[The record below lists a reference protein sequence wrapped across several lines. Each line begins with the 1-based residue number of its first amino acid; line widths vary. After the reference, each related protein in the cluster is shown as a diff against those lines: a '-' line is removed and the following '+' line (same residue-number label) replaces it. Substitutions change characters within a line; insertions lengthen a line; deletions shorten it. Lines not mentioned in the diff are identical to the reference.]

1 MIKNKIRNMYSHK
14 KKLKLTLLVSFTL
27 SILFFLLILI
37 TPLPI
42 SKLKN
47 FHSTAI
53 LSEDN
58 SIIGAFLSKREQ
70 WCFPLDEDFI
80 IPNKLK
86 TSVLMFEDKYFYSH
100 IGFNPVSI
108 VKALYLNF
116 TSGRVV
122 MGGSTITMQ
131 LARIIDPKKRTYFNK
146 LFELFQAFK
155 LELFY
160 SKEEIL
166 KMYLSYAPYG
176 GNIVGIK
183 AAALKYLKKDTENLT
198 WAEAAM
204 FAVLPNAPGKIHP
217 GNKNHKELID
227 KRNRLLKR
235 LFTNRVISKDIYD
248 LSIVE
253 PIPVKVHILD
263 NIAPHLSRKLFF
275 EVKSFDTKDEKK
287 GKFSND
293 KINFLTSED
302 CNKSSNLIKT
312 TIDVQIQK
320 DATELLSE
328 HIKYMKN
335 FDVNNG
341 ACLIVENK
349 TGKVRAYVGSQGFY
363 DDKYS
368 GQVDGILASR
378 SPGSTLKPF
387 LYALCFDEGLILPQ
401 SLIKDIPT
409 YYGSFSPR
417 NSTRKYQGIV
427 RADEALI
434 KSLNVPAVRLLN
446 AYGVDNFYLFLKYA
460 GVSTLFRSSDNY
472 GLPLILGGSEVNIWD
487 LAKMYRALGSGGYFN
502 DLQIIASENKKNE
515 IENKNDKNQFI
526 SSGASYLTSEILRD
540 VKRPNMDYNW
550 QYYTSNQ
557 WPLAWKTGTSYG
569 YKDAWA
575 VGYNPEW
582 TIVVWVGNFSGV
594 GNPAIIGAKAAGP
607 LLFKLFSSLPKNP
620 DLQWF
625 KRKVSDFKKV
635 AIWPNTGY
643 FSNEDCKEPIYT
655 DSPINSKVIKACPY
669 HKTIYTT
676 LDEKYRVNSSCW
688 DGKKYKK
695 ITKTIFDADVM
706 QFLRKRGYVLDE
718 LPPYHPDCKNV
729 NGGAGED
736 FKNLTIIYPQNNT
749 IIFIPKDFGGKKQ
762 KLILKAGHRDKKVK
776 LFWYLNDDF
785 IGETVDTH
793 KFEVSLGKGKYKL
806 VLVDENGENKSVGF
820 TVESK

>member
-1 MIKNKIRNMYSHK
+1 
-14 KKLKLTLLVSFTL
+14 LVSFTL
-27 SILFFLLILI
+27 FILFFILILI

-42 SKLKN
+42 SKLKD

-53 LSEDN
+53 LSKDN
-58 SIIGAFLSKREQ
+58 NIIGAFLSKREQ
-70 WCFPLDEDFI
+70 WCFPLDEEYI
-80 IPNKLK
+80 IPEKLK
-86 TSVLMFEDKYFYSH
+86 TSVLTFEDKFFYSH
-100 IGFNPVSI
+100 FGFNPVSI
-108 VKALYLNF
+108 AKALYLNI
-116 TSGRVV
+116 TSGKVV

-131 LARIIDPKKRTYFNK
+131 LARIIDPKKRTYVNK
-146 LFELFQAFK
+146 FYELFQAFK

-183 AAALKYLKKDTENLT
+183 AASLKYLKKNTENLT

-217 GNKNHKELID
+217 GNNNRKELVN

-235 LFTNRVISKDIYD
+235 LLTDGVLSRNIYD

-253 PIPVKVHILD
+253 PIPTKVHILD

-275 EVKSFDTKDEKK
+275 EADGFNQDIKNSYN
-287 GKFSND
+287 SN
-293 KINFLTSED
+293 KIRFLTSE
-302 CNKSSNLIKT
+302 NLKKSTSLIET
-312 TIDVQIQK
+312 TIDVKIQK
-320 DATELLSE
+320 NATDLLAE
-328 HIKYMKN
+328 HIKFMKN
-335 FDVNNG
+335 FNVNNG

-368 GQVDGILASR
+368 GQVDGVLASR

-387 LYALCFDEGLILPQ
+387 LYALSFDEGLILPQ

-460 GVSTLFRSSDNY
+460 GLSTLFRSSDNY

-487 LAKMYRALGSGGYFN
+487 LAKMYRALGSGGHFN
-502 DLQIIASENKKNE
+502 DLQIIASGNKNNV

-582 TIVVWVGNFSGV
+582 TIVVWVGNFSGI

-625 KRKVSDFKKV
+625 KRKDSDFKKV

-643 FSNEDCKEPIYT
+643 FSNEDCKEPIYA

-676 LDEKYRVNSSCW
+676 LDEKSRVNSSCW

-695 ITKTIFDADVM
+695 TTRTIFDADVM
-706 QFLRKRGYVLDE
+706 QFLRKRGYVIDE
-718 LPPYHPDCKNV
+718 LPPYHPDCNDVQKDSN
-729 NGGAGED
+729 D
-736 FKNLTIIYPQNNT
+736 LTIIYPQNNT
-749 IIFIPKDFGGKKQ
+749 KIFIPKDFGGKKQ
-762 KLILKAGHRDKKVK
+762 KLILKAGHRDKKIK

-793 KFEVSLGKGKYKL
+793 KLEVSLENGEYKL
-806 VLVDENGENKSVGF
+806 LIVDGNGENKSLNF
-820 TVESK
+820 SVESK